1 MSKGELPM
9 KQLLLG
15 AALVGIGTVIGA
27 VSSNTTNDSAN
38 AQFA

>member
-1 MSKGELPM
+1 M

-27 VSSNTTNDSAN
+27 VSSDNTSGIAN
-38 AQFA
+38 A